1 MVLHLVVITG
11 PMFAGKTTELMRR
24 LHRYE
29 LAGKNVLLF
38 KPKLDIRSGSG
49 QVKSHDGKSMGA
61 IEVSLSADILKY
73 VDEADDIAAVGIDEA
88 QFLDGNL
95 VRVVRILRERGIDI
109 FVAGLDMDYRGE
121 PFGYMPQLMAMAD
134 EVVKLKAV
142 CVVCGADAT
151 HSFKKRLD
159 DKVIEVGGSELY
171 EPRCFKCWL
180 DGMQHHVD
188 ESSS

>member
-1 MVLHLVVITG
+1 MLHLVVITG

-29 LAGKNVLLF
+29 LAGKRVLLF
-38 KPKLDIRSGSG
+38 KPRLDVRSGSG
-49 QVKSHDGKSMGA
+49 QVKSHDGRSMEA
-61 IEVSLSADILKY
+61 IEIALSAEILRY
-73 VDEADDIAAVGIDEA
+73 VDEHGDVAAIGVDEA

-95 VRVVRILRERGIDI
+95 VRVIRILRERGIDV

-159 DKVIEVGGSELY
+159 DKVIEVGGAELY

-180 DGMQHHVD
+180 EGMRRYVD
-188 ESSS
+188 DSAS